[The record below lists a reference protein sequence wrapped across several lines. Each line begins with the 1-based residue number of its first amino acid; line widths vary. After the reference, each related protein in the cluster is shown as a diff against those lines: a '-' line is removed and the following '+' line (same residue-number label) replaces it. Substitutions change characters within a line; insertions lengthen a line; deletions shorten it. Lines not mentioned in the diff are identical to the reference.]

1 MSPSIPLACTRV
13 PAGTRSLHGRA
24 TVHGSGK
31 KHQGEMMRPS
41 TARWMVAGTIVAFL
55 VAQGIGREAVA
66 QQAARPGAGSQSS
79 APIRDNYQ
87 RSLET
92 YEFKKAAASGP
103 ERGREIFYYKCWV
116 CHNEYTKQAPQLTGL
131 FKRETLLSGLP
142 VNDDTVKDRI
152 RNGGAGMAA
161 YKYTLSE
168 ADLNDLVSFVRDK
181 CCWNS
186 DAPPPNPRYRER

>member
-1 MSPSIPLACTRV
+1 
-13 PAGTRSLHGRA
+13 
-24 TVHGSGK
+24 
-31 KHQGEMMRPS
+31 MRPS
-41 TARWMVAGTIVAFL
+41 TARWMAAAAIAAIL
-55 VAQGIGREAVA
+55 AAHGICREAAA
-66 QQAARPGAGSQSS
+66 QEAASPGAKPESS
-79 APIRDNYQ
+79 APIRDKYQ

-92 YEFKKAAASGP
+92 YEFKKAATSGP
-103 ERGREIFYYKCWV
+103 ERGREIFYYKCWF

-181 CCWNS
+181 CCWDS
-186 DAPPPNPRYRER
+186 DAPPANPRYRAR

>member
-1 MSPSIPLACTRV
+1 
-13 PAGTRSLHGRA
+13 
-24 TVHGSGK
+24 
-31 KHQGEMMRPS
+31 MRPS
-41 TARWMVAGTIVAFL
+41 TVRRIAAAVLAAFL
-55 VAQGIGREAVA
+55 VAQGIGREATA
-66 QQAARPGAGSQSS
+66 QQTPAAAAGAPSS
-79 APIRDNYQ
+79 APVRDNYQ

-103 ERGREIFYYKCWV
+103 ERGREIFYYKCWF

-181 CCWNS
+181 CCWDS

>member
-1 MSPSIPLACTRV
+1 
-13 PAGTRSLHGRA
+13 
-24 TVHGSGK
+24 
-31 KHQGEMMRPS
+31 
-41 TARWMVAGTIVAFL
+41 MVAGTIVAFL

-103 ERGREIFYYKCWV
+103 ERGREIFYYKCWF